1 MSGFVDEFL
10 NPDIL
15 RDVFPGILTEGA
27 KNTLVFTAFSFA
39 GGMAIGLVVALMRTS
54 RTRALRWPAAVYTD
68 VLRGLPALLTIV
80 FIGFGIPI
88 ATGWQF
94 PFPKYF
100 PGCLALS
107 LVAGAY
113 IAETIRAG
121 IEGVPR
127 GQMEAARSLGMTY
140 PLAMRV
146 VVLPQAF
153 RLVIPSLTNEL
164 VLLFKDTSLLAVL
177 GTLAGGKEI
186 LKFARDMANAS
197 SNSTPLVAAGLVYLI
212 ITLPMIQV
220 VAVLERRYRANR

>member
-1 MSGFVDEFL
+1 
-10 NPDIL
+10 
-15 RDVFPGILTEGA
+15 
-27 KNTLVFTAFSFA
+27 
-39 GGMAIGLVVALMRTS
+39 
-54 RTRALRWPAAVYTD
+54 
-68 VLRGLPALLTIV
+68 
-80 FIGFGIPI
+80 
-88 ATGWQF
+88 
-94 PFPKYF
+94 
-100 PGCLALS
+100 
-107 LVAGAY
+107 
-113 IAETIRAG
+113 
-121 IEGVPR
+121 
-127 GQMEAARSLGMTY
+127 
-140 PLAMRV
+140 MRV